1 MVDKRSAEAEN
12 GSEAKRP
19 RTDGQAALPNMD
31 AIAKAKALLE
41 KQKALQ
47 EKLKKLP
54 QASTGP
60 PCTSIPAVAAPW
72 KWTQPERGTRC
83 CVPLSHY
90 QQRPYQPVQA
100 LCAPTGLL
108 TARMFA
114 SCFAGGAQ
122 GSVSWQPRPG
132 TPAQPSRFPPRRG
145 PSSSSRRSSQ
155 GGRGSI

>member
-54 QASTGP
+54 QASTALHVSQCMHWFALAAGLEGSLLLRAFVP
-60 PCTSIPAVAAPW
+60 PSAAPTAALSKHCLRPLVCSQPSCLHLW
-72 KWTQPERGTRC
+72 RRWGPRQCQLATPLWHPRSTQQAFPPAWTQQPPPPEQPR
-83 CVPLSHY
+83 
-90 QQRPYQPVQA
+90 QQR
-100 LCAPTGLL
+100 
-108 TARMFA
+108 
-114 SCFAGGAQ
+114 
-122 GSVSWQPRPG
+122 
-132 TPAQPSRFPPRRG
+132 
-145 PSSSSRRSSQ
+145 
-155 GGRGSI
+155 